1 MRHNREFRLILKRI
15 KKMNNWLI
23 LNALFIVGISIT
35 TIYSAT
41 ISKSGAFHY
50 KEAVWAGISIFA
62 YMVVSMI
69 DYKKY
74 LKYYKVLYVF
84 NILFLGALL
93 VIGDSR
99 LGAQRWI
106 SLGPIS
112 LQPSEVGKVIVVL
125 TLSAFISINFRDR
138 TIGFKKFFTAG
149 LFILPVLLLILKQ
162 PDLGTT
168 LIICFT
174 FFVILFMANLEWKTI
189 ITMGIVGAI
198 SAPLSFFFL
207 LKDYQRTRILTFLN
221 PESDPLKS
229 GWNVTQSM
237 IAIGSGG
244 LYGKGFLNSTQSKL
258 RFLPEAHTDFI
269 ASVFLEERGFVGG
282 VLLFVLYFLL
292 IMQILYIA
300 DTTEDKYGKLIC
312 YGIAAIFFFHFVIN
326 VGMTMGIMPVTGKP
340 LLLMSYGGTSLL
352 LSFIMLGIVQS
363 VRIYRE

>member
-1 MRHNREFRLILKRI
+1 MKINRKFKNVLKRI
-15 KKMNNWLI
+15 KKMNNFLI
-23 LNALFIVGISIT
+23 LNALLIVAISIS

-41 ISKSGAFHY
+41 ISKSGNFHY
-50 KEAVWAGISIFA
+50 RETIWAGISLVA
-62 YMVVSMI
+62 YFVVSLI

-74 LKYYKVLYVF
+74 LKYYTALYAF
-84 NILFLGALL
+84 NIFFLTALL
-93 VIGDSR
+93 VVGDSR

-112 LQPSEVGKVIVVL
+112 LQPSEVGKVLVVL
-125 TLSAFISINFRDR
+125 TLSAFITVHFRGR
-138 TIGFKKFFTAG
+138 TLGFKN
-149 LFILPVLLLILKQ
+149 FITCGMFIAPILLLILKQ

-168 LIICFT
+168 LIICMT
-174 FFVILFMANLEWKTI
+174 FCVILFMANLEWKI
-189 ITMGIVGAI
+189 IISMIVAAGI

-207 LKDYQRTRILTFLN
+207 LKDYQKTRILTFLN
-221 PESDPLKS
+221 PEADPLKG

-244 LYGKGFLNSTQSKL
+244 LHGKGFLNSTQSKL

-282 VLLFVLYFLL
+282 VILFALYLFL
-292 IMQILYIA
+292 IIQILHVA
-300 DTTEDKYGKLIC
+300 DTTEDKYGKLVC
-312 YGIAAIFFFHFVIN
+312 YGIGAIFFFHFVIN

-352 LSFIMLGIVQS
+352 LSFVMLGIVQS
-363 VRIYRE
+363 VRIHRE

>member
-1 MRHNREFRLILKRI
+1 MKNSRKFKLILKRI
-15 KKMNNWLI
+15 NKMNNFLI
-23 LNALFIVGISIT
+23 LNALLIVGISIS

-41 ISKSGAFHY
+41 ILKGGGFHY
-50 KEAVWAGISIFA
+50 KEAVWAIISIFA
-62 YMVVSMI
+62 YFIISMI

-74 LKYYKVLYVF
+74 LKYYTLLYVF
-84 NILFLGALL
+84 NLLFLSALL
-93 VIGDSR
+93 VIGESR

-106 SLGPIS
+106 NLGPVS
-112 LQPSEVGKVIVVL
+112 LQPSEIGKVIVVL
-125 TLSAFISINFRDR
+125 TLSAFISVHFRGR
-138 TIGFKKFFTAG
+138 SLGFKNFLACGIFVA
-149 LFILPVLLLILKQ
+149 PVLLLILKQ

-168 LIICFT
+168 LIICMT
-174 FFVILFMANLEWKTI
+174 FFVILFMANLEWKI
-189 ITMGIVGAI
+189 IISMIVAAGI

-207 LKDYQRTRILTFLN
+207 LKDYQKTRILTFLN
-221 PESDPLKS
+221 PEADPLKG

-244 LYGKGFLNSTQSKL
+244 FNGKGFLNSTQSKL

-282 VLLFVLYFLL
+282 VILFVLYLFL
-292 IMQILYIA
+292 IMQILHVA
-300 DTTEDKYGKLIC
+300 DTTEDKYGRLVC
-312 YGIAAIFFFHFVIN
+312 YGIGAIFFFHFVIN

-352 LSFIMLGIVQS
+352 LSFVMLGIVQS